1 MTRVPR
7 WLGVGLVTELVAFG
21 AIGLL
26 LLDMTVH
33 GRVAEGD
40 GVNRWGYR
48 GAIVGRRRATEHR
61 LVVVG
66 GSAAFGYGNPL
77 DETFPAYL
85 ERNLQQRW
93 RTGFRGRAVKV
104 INLAAVPDDAAS
116 FRQTLR
122 DYEYLD
128 YDFVCFYDGYNSLTG
143 PFDASGW
150 RRRSAVFRRTG
161 YLPILPSLAAGE
173 SPVGRPRTPAA
184 PPRVALVAESRDA
197 ARSGRRDT
205 LETPV
210 RQISNP
216 TAPDCGPPWERY
228 CADMDAAVG
237 FVLES
242 GRTAVVVRPPLLSP
256 AHEEQQRALA
266 AALATRF
273 GRHPR
278 FRYLDLGSVVDLHDR
293 NLSEDGVHLTARG
306 NDVVADAL
314 TGPVFQLLP

>member
-7 WLGVGLVTELVAFG
+7 WLGVGLVTELAAFG

-33 GRVAEGD
+33 GRVAERD

-93 RTGFRGRAVKV
+93 RTGYRGRAVKV

-161 YLPILPSLAAGE
+161 YLPILPFLAAGE

-184 PPRVALVAESRDA
+184 EPRVAPR
-197 ARSGRRDT
+197 
-205 LETPV
+205 
-210 RQISNP
+210 
-216 TAPDCGPPWERY
+216 WEQY

-242 GRTAVVVRPPLLSP
+242 GRTALVVRPPLLSP
-256 AHEEQQRALA
+256 AHEEQQQALA
-266 AALATRF
+266 AVLANHF

-278 FRYLDLGSVVDLHDR
+278 FRYLDVGSVVDLHDR
-293 NLSEDGVHLTARG
+293 NLSVDGVHLTARG

-314 TGPVFQLLP
+314 TGPLFQLLP

>member
-1 MTRVPR
+1 MIRAPR
-7 WLGVGLVTELVAFG
+7 WLVVGLVTESVAFG

-26 LLDMTVH
+26 LLDMTMH
-33 GRVAEGD
+33 RRVAERD

-48 GAIVGRRRATEHR
+48 GPIAVRRRAPDHR

-93 RTGFRGRAVKV
+93 RAGFRARAVKV
-104 INLAAVPDDAAS
+104 INLAGVPDDAGS
-116 FRQTLR
+116 FRQTLG

-161 YLPILPSLAAGE
+161 YLPILPLLAAGE

-184 PPRVALVAESRDA
+184 EPSVPLAAESREA
-197 ARSGRRDT
+197 A
-205 LETPV
+205 
-210 RQISNP
+210 
-216 TAPDCGPPWERY
+216 TASDCGPRWERY
-228 CADMDAAVG
+228 CAAMDAAVG

-242 GRTAVVVRPPLLSP
+242 GRTALVVTPPVLSP

-266 AALATRF
+266 AVLATRF

-278 FRYLDLGSVVDLHDR
+278 FRYLDFSSLVDLHDR

-314 TGPVFQLLP
+314 TGPVFQLLR